1 MFPSLDGFLW
11 LSGGLVVLL
20 LFQRALHRE
29 MQAVFLLLTRHPTVT
44 QVLFAIFFLPG
55 VFLHE
60 FSHWLVAT
68 LLGVPTRRFSL
79 LPQVQPDGRL
89 RLGYVEA
96 APGGP
101 LRDALIGAAPL
112 LSGSLFVA
120 FAASRHL
127 GLLPL
132 WDALRAGQGEQAWQ
146 VLSALPKLPDF
157 WLWLYLTFA
166 VSSTMLPSASDR
178 HAWLPVGLS
187 AAALL
192 GLAILAG
199 AGEWMLLHLA
209 PLFNRFLR
217 ALALVFGL
225 SAALHALLLLPFWA
239 FHKLLSRLTGLE
251 VG

>member
-1 MFPSLDGFLW
+1 MLASLDGFLW
-11 LSGGLVVLL
+11 LSGALTALV

-29 MQAVFLLLTRHPTVT
+29 MQAVFLLLTRHPTIT
-44 QVLFAIFFLPG
+44 QVLFAVLFLPG

-60 FSHWLVAT
+60 FSHWLAAL
-68 LLGVPTRRFSL
+68 LLGVPTGRFSL

-96 APGGP
+96 DSGGV

-120 FAASRHL
+120 FAASNRL

-132 WDALRAGQGEQAWQ
+132 WDALQAGQGEQAWQ
-146 VLSALPKLPDF
+146 VLRALPQLPDF
-157 WLWLYLTFA
+157 WLWFYLTFA

-199 AGEWMLLHLA
+199 AGEWMLLQLA
-209 PLFNRFLR
+209 PPLNRFLR

-225 SAALHALLLLPFWA
+225 SALLHALLLLPFWA
-239 FHKLLSRLTGLE
+239 LHRLLSRLTGLD